1 MVRVPV
7 REAIMIKDA
16 DIEEMFIRSSGPG
29 GQNVNK
35 VASCVCLR
43 HRLTGLIVKCQEFRT
58 QYQNRVR
65 ARELLALAL
74 ERRSCARQQAL
85 RCEREKKRRQSR
97 GRSRTGKELVLE
109 AKKRASRKKHTR
121 SRVRLED

>member
-1 MVRVPV
+1 
-7 REAIMIKDA
+7 MIKDD

-65 ARELLALAL
+65 ARELLAMAL
-74 ERRSCARQQAL
+74 DRRSRKKEQAV
-85 RCEREKKRRQSR
+85 RSEREKKRRQSR
-97 GRSRTGKELVLE
+97 GRSRMGQALVLE
-109 AKKRASRKKHTR
+109 AKKRASRKKR
-121 SRVRLED
+121 ARASVRHQD